1 MSTAT
6 EPTVLMGGVQ
16 PCLTLIPRSKSD
28 VDETELIEFTLKLRA
43 GSGTNAPT
51 YKRKVARF
59 NGGSPADWIEVLE
72 ALDEIFA
79 QNALTSPQDRE
90 NTIRT
95 ILRGDSLTAF
105 ESSIY
110 ESRSNPEGPGERQ
123 IPLTEEMITKALQ
136 AVSQDV
142 FPHRALCHQ
151 IRWMQ
156 RRMRKPAGMG
166 IRQFIAAISQMNE
179 KLIRFPGATT
189 ADLFKPEQLVE
200 LAEFALP
207 DSWRA
212 KFDLAGYVPTNF
224 DKYRLIAEG
233 EQIERAA
240 ALAKTPKPKDKSSK
254 NAGKT
259 GSAKNNFARK
269 GKSNGQ
275 HSANA
280 GKVTTKHKGPAKAP
294 EAGKN
299 FSGNKFRKELY
310 ALSKGKDRVQ
320 VIDQFAAVLKKERAK
335 ALKAKSKSKNSKK
348 TQAAA
353 ATSSDD
359 SSDSDDESVHVMHP
373 EEAKKSRM
381 RHVFNRLKAKAI
393 TVKKRPVLMSTDTD
407 KDEPLEARRK
417 GVYRASQSRQKNVRY
432 VRQKSVRYVRVRNE
446 Q

>member
-1 MSTAT
+1 VHYKFIALSATVTVKQKVLVLYFLFAISLIIATHKRQTFSLKDFTRVLRIQDYWYRKQRLMSSAS

-43 GSGTNAPT
+43 GSDKNAPT

-59 NGGSPADWIEVLE
+59 NGGSPAEWIEVLE

-105 ESSIY
+105 ESSIH
-110 ESRSNPEGPGERQ
+110 ESRANPEQPG
-123 IPLTEEMITKALQ
+123 
-136 AVSQDV
+136 
-142 FPHRALCHQ
+142 
-151 IRWMQ
+151 
-156 RRMRKPAGMG
+156 
-166 IRQFIAAISQMNE
+166 RQFVAAISQMNE
-179 KLIRFPGATT
+179 KLIRFPGATPS
-189 ADLFKPEQLVE
+189 DLFKAEQLVE

-259 GSAKNNFARK
+259 GSTKNNFARK

-280 GKVTTKHKGPAKAP
+280 GKVTTKHKGPSKAAD
-294 EAGKN
+294 AGKN
-299 FSGNKFRKELY
+299 LSGNKFRKELY
-310 ALSKGKDRVQ
+310 ALSKSKDRVK
-320 VIDQFAAVLKKERAK
+320 VIDQFASILKKERAK
-335 ALKAKSKSKNSKK
+335 AVKAKSNNKSKNAKK
-348 TQAAA
+348 SQASS

-359 SSDSDDESVHVMHP
+359 SSDSDESVHVMD
-373 EEAKKSRM
+373 EGR
-381 RHVFNRLKAKAI
+381 
-393 TVKKRPVLMSTDTD
+393 TVG
-407 KDEPLEARRK
+407 RRK
-417 GVYRASQSRQKNVRY
+417 SVYRESQSRR
-432 VRQKSVRYVRVRNE
+432 REKSIR
-446 Q
+446 